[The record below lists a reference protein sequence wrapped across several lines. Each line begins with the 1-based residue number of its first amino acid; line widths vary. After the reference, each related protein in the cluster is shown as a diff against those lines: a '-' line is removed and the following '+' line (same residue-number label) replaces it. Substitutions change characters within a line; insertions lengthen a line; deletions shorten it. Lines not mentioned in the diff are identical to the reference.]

1 MWAEF
6 VYCTGSH
13 SVLIIRKICT
23 CFIINVNE
31 EIPEETN
38 MRKFGNK
45 WYWTELLCSALMAP
59 LSRLIP
65 HSCSRS
71 TQNWSTTITW
81 LTCDAEA
88 GVQELAENRLH
99 IDLFYF
105 DVKHFY
111 LHKIGANL
119 RPCRHNLIKK
129 MGTGRAFYSDQFTEI
144 KMSICLNKH
153 EYK

>member
-1 MWAEF
+1 MNIHFCRKNKFVYLLRSIIQSNWWINWTRKCFWFEVSDIFIIIILVARLHNEYIYRRNNGGCIVHCALRRSGGISDVYTYELLMWAEF

-59 LSRLIP
+59 
-65 HSCSRS
+65 
-71 TQNWSTTITW
+71 
-81 LTCDAEA
+81 
-88 GVQELAENRLH
+88 
-99 IDLFYF
+99 
-105 DVKHFY
+105 
-111 LHKIGANL
+111 
-119 RPCRHNLIKK
+119 
-129 MGTGRAFYSDQFTEI
+129 
-144 KMSICLNKH
+144 
-153 EYK
+153 